1 MPFPWY
7 RPDLPEDLQTNP
19 DRVQKMFILELKE
32 RAALLMRLGYD
43 KAEAAARL
51 RGNVRWDFELH
62 SSPEHLARVDEVVEE
77 VFRAGGTG
85 GRGTPSLDG

>member
-7 RPDLPEDLQTNP
+7 HPDVPPELTARPERAQ
-19 DRVQKMFILELKE
+19 QMYILELKE

-62 SSPEHLARVDEVVEE
+62 DVPKHLTRVEEVVEK
-77 VFRAGGTG
+77 VYQARGPGAGGP
-85 GRGTPSLDG
+85 PSLEG